1 MVSLFSLF
9 SLINKSVL
17 HLLQLVEKLN
27 EVDNRGDLPLDLALS
42 TKQESIAM
50 TLVNHKVDVNRRDNA
65 GKCLLHKAIKRG

>member
-9 SLINKSVL
+9 SLINKS
-17 HLLQLVEKLN
+17 LQLVEKLN

>member
-9 SLINKSVL
+9 LLINKSVL
-17 HLLQLVEKLN
+17 PLLQLVEKLN

>member
-17 HLLQLVEKLN
+17 PLLQLVEKLN

-50 TLVNHKVDVNRRDNA
+50 TLVNHKVEVNRRDNA

>member
-1 MVSLFSLF
+1 MDSLFSLF

-17 HLLQLVEKLN
+17 PLLQLVEKLN

>member
-1 MVSLFSLF
+1 MVSLFLLF

-17 HLLQLVEKLN
+17 PLLQLVEKLN

>member
-9 SLINKSVL
+9 LLINKSVL
-17 HLLQLVEKLN
+17 PLLQLVEKLN

-50 TLVNHKVDVNRRDNA
+50 TLVNHKVDINRRDNA

>member
-17 HLLQLVEKLN
+17 PLLQLVEKLN

-50 TLVNHKVDVNRRDNA
+50 TLFNHKVDVNRRDNA

>member
-17 HLLQLVEKLN
+17 PLLQLVEKLN

-50 TLVNHKVDVNRRDNA
+50 TLVNHKVDINRRDNA